1 MVFVTIDADEVE
13 HQRILEFFGMKKD
26 EIPSM
31 RAIKLLDDM
40 TKFKP
45 EFPELTGENVRK
57 FVSDFVEGKVKVGY
71 CFLNNNVIYLL
82 LFIFNFSL
90 ATFVV

>member
-1 MVFVTIDADEVE
+1 
-13 HQRILEFFGMKKD
+13 MKKD
-26 EIPSM
+26 EVPSM

-57 FVSDFVEGKVKVGY
+57 FVSDFVEGKVKVR
-71 CFLNNNVIYLL
+71 F
-82 LFIFNFSL
+82 
-90 ATFVV
+90 